1 MTQAPAERTVLV
13 TGGQG
18 RLGWLLVQD
27 LRAAG
32 SRVISLGRSRP
43 EVHHADDVV
52 VDLRDAEAVADITRH
67 AGADAIVHL
76 ASVLRADDLALNNQ
90 LIDSAVAGA
99 AREAR
104 TRRVINVSSGAV
116 YGTASSRALRE
127 DSPLAGD
134 SAYAKSKMAGEELFR
149 SLAED
154 RPETSVTTLRIFN
167 IAGPAFPDSLVHK
180 LLHATSAQPVTVVDP
195 DHFVRDYIHQS
206 DVLAVLR
213 AAARVEQEGHRVL
226 NVGAG
231 AAISTRMLLHSLQIE
246 ESRVIVREGV
256 PSVNWADISLMA
268 DALGVVPNQLPT
280 RAWES
285 VTLAG

>member
-1 MTQAPAERTVLV
+1 MTEARANRTVLV
-13 TGGQG
+13 TGGRG
-18 RLGWLLVQD
+18 RLGRLLVQD

-32 SRVISLGRSRP
+32 VRAVSLGRSRP
-43 EVHHADDVV
+43 DVHHADDVV
-52 VDLRDAEAVADITRH
+52 VDLRDAEAVADITRQ
-67 AGADAIVHL
+67 ADADVIVHL
-76 ASVLRADDLALNNQ
+76 ASVLRGDDLAVHNQ

-99 AREAR
+99 ARVAR

-116 YGTASSRALRE
+116 YGTADSHALRE
-127 DSPLAGD
+127 DSTLEGD
-134 SAYAKSKMAGEELFR
+134 SAYAKSKIAGEELFR
-149 SLAED
+149 TLAGE

-180 LLHATSAQPVTVVDP
+180 LLHATSARPVTVVGP
-195 DHFVRDYIHQS
+195 DHFVRDYVHQS

-213 AAARVEQEGHRVL
+213 AAARDEQEGHRVL

-231 AAISTRMLLHSLQIE
+231 AAISTRMLLDSLQIE
-246 ESRVIVREGV
+246 ESRVNVREGV

-268 DALGVVPNQLPT
+268 AALGVVPNQLPT

-285 VTLAG
+285 VTPAG